1 MIKARKIK
9 PSKKVS
15 IRGKHR
21 SQKMS
26 SMIPWESTLER
37 DYLKIAEFDSMIT
50 YISSQPISITYLFE
64 GKEKTYFPD
73 FLIKTRDFKEYL
85 VEVKPESKKYLSEN
99 QIKFQAGMSYA
110 KENGIEFRILSEKDI
125 RKGFLLENLD
135 LLTDSRFEYT
145 DVKIMNRM
153 LDELRKSP
161 GGITI
166 GSFRQIMKMEQGEFI
181 LNLYYLIYS
190 QKIKADLEREPITNQ
205 SLIFI

>member
-153 LDELRKSP
+153 LEELRKSP

>member
-50 YISSQPISITYLFE
+50 YISAQPISITYLFE

-73 FLIKTRDFKEYL
+73 FLIKTRDFREYL

-99 QIKFQAGMSYA
+99 QIKFQVGMSYA

-166 GSFRQIMKMEQGEFI
+166 GSFRQIMRMEQGEFI

>member
-153 LDELRKSP
+153 LEELRKSQVELP
-161 GGITI
+161 LGALD
-166 GSFRQIMKMEQGEFI
+166 R
-181 LNLYYLIYS
+181 
-190 QKIKADLEREPITNQ
+190 
-205 SLIFI
+205 